1 MMSYFFPLSCSGD
14 AYQMNHSRHVIQF
27 LKSCITFSVVIITVI
42 ATIGSTQYEESGKW
56 NLTENDTEYLVMG
69 AIGKYAPR
77 RRNYAIDQNGKLR
90 EKW

>member
-1 MMSYFFPLSCSGD
+1 M
-14 AYQMNHSRHVIQF
+14 
-27 LKSCITFSVVIITVI
+27 I

>member
-1 MMSYFFPLSCSGD
+1 MDSNKECIIFFL
-14 AYQMNHSRHVIQF
+14 VLI
-27 LKSCITFSVVIITVI
+27 LVVIITVI